1 MEFNST
7 QFSKVMGLR
16 RETFGLIHPVRS
28 GRNDADACYVVLFHS
43 ERIIN
48 KLSGLLVGKML
59 MHSFYELIGDD
70 RYSTYCCEVS

>member
-1 MEFNST
+1 MEQLNSI
-7 QFSKVMGLR
+7 FESNGIEAGDLR
-16 RETFGLIHPVRS
+16 IDSSSEVWW
-28 GRNDADACYVVLFHS
+28 NDADACYMVLFHS